1 MSRHT
6 IIATAILPVALS
18 IAGCGKGQPDGNT
31 LAPSGFVPPATQAP
45 APIAGQA
52 QTTPLSNYVG
62 HLPNDAVD
70 GVTFFDRSEV
80 ANVLIELVP
89 DERPRHLIAGREATT
104 TPIFRRGALVA
115 AHGCEQNNCGDRNW
129 TVMIAADANADK
141 AVVCYHD
148 AASMGDAS
156 RWTTRAQAERR
167 AGDCP
172 SA

>member
-1 MSRHT
+1 MRGRH
-6 IIATAILPVALS
+6 VAL
-18 IAGCGKGQPDGNT
+18 AGIVLMVAACGKRDDDPRAV
-31 LAPSGFVPPATQAP
+31 APPGFVPPVTQAP
-45 APIAGQA
+45 APVPGQA
-52 QTTPLSNYVG
+52 NTVPLTAYVG
-62 HLPNDAVD
+62 HLPTDAVD